1 MTLQFDGCA
10 YFRQR
15 LVLSTLSCQSIKIK
29 NIRSQENQPGLR
41 DFEVNLL
48 HLLEKL
54 TNGSKVEIN
63 ATGTS
68 LYYAPGALIGGSI
81 EHECSLQRSIGYFL
95 EFVLY
100 MAPFMKTALELRLK
114 GVTNDRDDPSVD
126 LIKYSAIPIM
136 KRFLG
141 SDDGLEF
148 KINKRGAK
156 PNGGGEIFFRCPT
169 KMKLRPCQ
177 WTDVGKIKR
186 IRGVA
191 YAMRVSPS
199 IANRLIETAKGLL
212 LKFLPDVYIYVDH
225 QKGINAGLSPGYGL
239 TLAAETKN
247 GTVICAES
255 CSIPRAEEGETTTIT
270 IPEELA
276 KEAVF
281 KLLDEIY
288 KAGVVDSF
296 GQSLIFHYMALNQA
310 DVSKVI
316 TGPLNSYSMQY
327 LRYLKQFF
335 QIMFKIENAKELP
348 KNVTEKMEE
357 ETNESDEEKND
368 DDDNDNDDDDDDE
381 LKTGSPKILL
391 TAIGIG
397 YHNLTKTLI

>member
-15 LVLSTLSCQSIKIK
+15 LALSTLSYTPIKIK
-29 NIRSQENQPGLR
+29 NIRSQENEPGLR
-41 DFEVNLL
+41 DFEINLL

-54 TNGSKVEIN
+54 ANGSKVEIN

-68 LYYAPGALIGGSI
+68 LYYVPGTLTGGII
-81 EHECSLQRSIGYFL
+81 EHECSLKRGIGYFL
-95 EFVLY
+95 ELVLY

-141 SDDGLEF
+141 SDDGLEL
-148 KINKRGAK
+148 KIIKRGAK
-156 PNGGGEIFFRCPT
+156 PNGGGEILFRCPT

-191 YAMRVSPS
+191 YAMRVSPGL
-199 IANRLIETAKGLL
+199 ANRLIETAKGLL

-225 QKGINAGLSPGYGL
+225 QKGQNSGLSPGYGL

-247 GTVICAES
+247 GSVISAES
-255 CSIPRAEEGETTTIT
+255 CSIPRANEGDTTTIT

-288 KAGVVDSF
+288 KAGVIDSF
-296 GQSLIFHYMALNQA
+296 GQALTFHYMALNQA

-335 QIMFKIENAKELP
+335 QIMFKIENVKEIT
-348 KNVTEKMEE
+348 KDEQDKIEHDM
-357 ETNESDEEKND
+357 NESDEEKND
-368 DDDNDNDDDDDDE
+368 SDNDDDDE

-391 TAIGIG
+391 TAVGIG

>member
-1 MTLQFDGCA
+1 MTLQFEGCA

-15 LVLSTLSCQSIKIK
+15 LALSTLSCTPIKIK
-29 NIRSQENQPGLR
+29 NIRSQENEPGLR
-41 DFEVNLL
+41 NFEINLL

-68 LYYAPGALIGGSI
+68 LYYVPGALIGGI
-81 EHECSLQRSIGYFL
+81 VEHQCSLERGIGYFL
-95 EFVLY
+95 ELVLY
-100 MAPFMKTALELRLK
+100 VAPFMKTALELRLQ

-126 LIKYSAIPIM
+126 LIKYSAIPVM

-141 SDDGLEF
+141 SDDGLEL
-148 KINKRGAK
+148 KITKRGAK
-156 PNGGGEIFFRCPT
+156 PNGGGEILFRCPT

-177 WTDVGKIKR
+177 WTDTGKIKR

-199 IANRLIETAKGLL
+199 LANRLIETAKGLL

-225 QKGINAGLSPGYGL
+225 QKGPNAGLSPGYGL

-247 GTVICAES
+247 GSVISAES
-255 CSIPRAEEGETTTIT
+255 CSIPRAEEGTTTTIT
-270 IPEELA
+270 IPEDLA

-296 GQSLIFHYMALNQA
+296 GQALTFHYMALNQA

-335 QIMFKIENAKELP
+335 QVMFKIENAKEIP
-348 KNVTEKMEE
+348 RVVREKMDEDDDDDDDEE
-357 ETNESDEEKND
+357 EINESDEEK
-368 DDDNDNDDDDDDE
+368 DDDE
-381 LKTGSPKILL
+381 LKTGSSKILL